1 MRYLNRKF
9 CFKKNEHK
17 DVIFLDD
24 NYANIKLDG
33 ISFLLTHES
42 GETRLYSRGNGKEGK
57 DISSKLKDRE
67 KSNSEKKSTNLES

>member
-33 ISFLLTHES
+33 ISFFKINFSEINIYYIIKALFHFFFFF
-42 GETRLYSRGNGKEGK
+42 N
-57 DISSKLKDRE
+57 
-67 KSNSEKKSTNLES
+67 EKKINFKDLY